1 MVSALARIS
10 GHRVA
15 RINLSEQVKKQNEL
29 FQFKFRISFLK
40 NIFFLLHKTD
50 IMDLFGAELPVEGG
64 RAGE

>member
-15 RINLSEQVKKQNEL
+15 RINLSEQVKHKTKYFNLNFEL
-29 FQFKFRISFLK
+29 IV
-40 NIFFLLHKTD
+40 FFLQKTD